1 MEITV
6 SWPRDASSDEDRPV
20 MCQRDPREQEE
31 LLSSEKKMKP
41 EDGHHWAPE
50 TGYVGR
56 PWGNANEE
64 NDDYDGIADQRGSSP
79 NSP

>member
-20 MCQRDPREQEE
+20 MCQREPREQEE

-41 EDGHHWAPE
+41 EDGHH
-50 TGYVGR
+50 
-56 PWGNANEE
+56 
-64 NDDYDGIADQRGSSP
+64 
-79 NSP
+79 